1 MKIKQFVGSI
11 VLDKNA
17 NEVGKIDNVDFNT
30 ETGKLDT
37 ISISLQR
44 NIFSQKE
51 VEIDFEDI
59 ATIGKYVILNKEI
72 EVDVEEDE
80 EEDEETTTVEIVDE
94 EE

>member
-80 EEDEETTTVEIVDE
+80 EEDEETTTVEIEDE